1 MVERALEGAKP
12 WSQRH
17 LVLGVTGACLL
28 FLLVLWL
35 RTLGHPDLPATYG
48 SDLVILWVEPG
59 SPGHQ
64 AGLQPGDR
72 VFSVAGLALSSR
84 AGLQRALARRRPDEV
99 VPCTVQRG
107 DEVLTVAV
115 PLARTVPPLSLW
127 LAWGVGLLYGAVG
140 TWIALRHLGDPV
152 ARLLWLLGVA
162 VMLLLGAGGSGWA
175 WAQAVHTAAA
185 GAIGGLLLH
194 LAALFPEER
203 PWFRER
209 ATWLYAPG
217 VLGVLWGLLTRGQ
230 APPSGGVLRL
240 SGHPLSAR
248 VLWAWDLLCGLT
260 ALLALVQAYG
270 RIRKPSLRRRAEWLA
285 WSGGLALAGATA
297 YGGSLL
303 LQGPEELH
311 AAIALLACAQV
322 PLSLAAAFSQRVW
335 SLDLVLRRAAIYSLV
350 AVALL
355 SGWFFMLLGAARLLE
370 ETHGAPSAATV
381 LLLGSTLALVLLLEP
396 ARRAAERGVDR
407 AFFRR
412 LERWRDVLREGARE
426 LRALG
431 RMEDVASLLTER
443 LPRRLGVQ
451 RSCLMLFDP
460 LEPGEASCFPQ
471 TGLDS
476 PEGRACREVATWL
489 RGQSALWREPM
500 VLREWEGEGGI
511 GQRLA
516 PWLEAGWEVC
526 LPLVH
531 RGDWVG
537 LWLLGNLE
545 GGRPYGPAEVD
556 LLAQV
561 REEAAAAVANAMLY
575 EDLLD
580 LTRQLEARVE
590 ERTRE
595 LTGLLGRMAH
605 ALATPATSIHGFAEL
620 LAATAPGLDA
630 QAADHLRAIE
640 RHGRQLLALG
650 RDMRI
655 VALLASGHIH
665 PRLEAVDAGRL
676 VQETVQEF
684 LPEARAAGV
693 RLAADLPAADV
704 FVQAD
709 QGYLYRALRVLV
721 QNAVHYTPA
730 GGSVQV
736 RVRVLPRAPEALRM
750 EGPAVEIA
758 VADTGFGI
766 PEDERV
772 HIFDAFFRGQD
783 ERVRARPGNG
793 LGLTVAKGLVE
804 VQGGSLTCES
814 EVGRGSIFRVV
825 LPQATP
831 PEHST

>member
-1 MVERALEGAKP
+1 
-12 WSQRH
+12 
-17 LVLGVTGACLL
+17 
-28 FLLVLWL
+28 
-35 RTLGHPDLPATYG
+35 
-48 SDLVILWVEPG
+48 
-59 SPGHQ
+59 
-64 AGLQPGDR
+64 
-72 VFSVAGLALSSR
+72 
-84 AGLQRALARRRPDEV
+84 
-99 VPCTVQRG
+99 
-107 DEVLTVAV
+107 
-115 PLARTVPPLSLW
+115 
-127 LAWGVGLLYGAVG
+127 
-140 TWIALRHLGDPV
+140 
-152 ARLLWLLGVA
+152 
-162 VMLLLGAGGSGWA
+162 
-175 WAQAVHTAAA
+175 
-185 GAIGGLLLH
+185 
-194 LAALFPEER
+194 
-203 PWFRER
+203 
-209 ATWLYAPG
+209 
-217 VLGVLWGLLTRGQ
+217 
-230 APPSGGVLRL
+230 
-240 SGHPLSAR
+240 
-248 VLWAWDLLCGLT
+248 
-260 ALLALVQAYG
+260 
-270 RIRKPSLRRRAEWLA
+270 
-285 WSGGLALAGATA
+285 
-297 YGGSLL
+297 
-303 LQGPEELH
+303 
-311 AAIALLACAQV
+311 
-322 PLSLAAAFSQRVW
+322 
-335 SLDLVLRRAAIYSLV
+335 
-350 AVALL
+350 
-355 SGWFFMLLGAARLLE
+355 
-370 ETHGAPSAATV
+370 
-381 LLLGSTLALVLLLEP
+381 
-396 ARRAAERGVDR
+396 
-407 AFFRR
+407 
-412 LERWRDVLREGARE
+412 
-426 LRALG
+426 
-431 RMEDVASLLTER
+431 
-443 LPRRLGVQ
+443 
-451 RSCLMLFDP
+451 
-460 LEPGEASCFPQ
+460 
-471 TGLDS
+471 
-476 PEGRACREVATWL
+476 
-489 RGQSALWREPM
+489 M

-511 GQRLA
+511 GQHLA
-516 PWLEAGWEVC
+516 PWLEVGWEVC

-545 GGRPYGPAEVD
+545 GGRLYGPAEVD

-561 REEAAAAVANAMLY
+561 REEAAVAVANAMLY
-575 EDLLD
+575 EELLD

-693 RLAADLPAADV
+693 RLAADLPTADT

-709 QGYLYRALRVLV
+709 QGYLYRALWVLV

-736 RVRVLPRAPEALRM
+736 RVRVLPRAPEPLRM
-750 EGPAVEIA
+750 RGPAVEIA